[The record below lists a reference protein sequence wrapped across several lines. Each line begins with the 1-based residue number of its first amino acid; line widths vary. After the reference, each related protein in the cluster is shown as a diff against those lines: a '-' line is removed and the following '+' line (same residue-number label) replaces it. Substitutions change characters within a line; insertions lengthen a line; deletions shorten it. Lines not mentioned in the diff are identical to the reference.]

1 MKKHLLFI
9 SKGMPNLYK
18 SAGDI
23 RALKILQILVEK
35 YDVTVMASGADF
47 GVNDVRGIGAEPVL
61 NGAEWVFDEI
71 NKKKKVDV
79 IIISHWTCGK
89 RYIDYIRKRT
99 NVPIILDSI
108 DLEFLRVKRECE
120 WKGTIYNQRS
130 MEQEIDVYMK
140 SDSVIVA
147 SEIDE
152 QEFKKQL
159 PRKICIVIPCIFNLN
174 KREKQPQTK
183 DVYTACNWLHAPNI
197 DATEWL
203 CENIIPYTDAKLH
216 VVGKHPPQRLTRFS
230 SNQVI
235 FHGWVPNL
243 ESFVQDKIC
252 CVSPILYGAGIN
264 GKIGEAIGYG
274 IPVITTKLG
283 AQPYR
288 LDDESVFIAND
299 IEEFKSMLNYVISGK
314 DLRIK
319 IDNAFE
325 IIKKF
330 TPENFKEIILS
341 I

>member
-120 WKGTIYNQRS
+120 WKGTTYNQRL

-140 SDSVIVA
+140 SDSIITA
-147 SEIDE
+147 SEIDNNE
-152 QEFKKQL
+152 LEKIL
-159 PRKICIVIPCIFNLN
+159 PRKNKIVIPCIFNIS
-174 KREKQPQTK
+174 KRKEQPIGNN
-183 DVYTACNWLHAPNI
+183 VYTACNWLHAPNV

-203 CENIIPYTDAKLH
+203 CDKVITDNVKLH
-216 VVGKHPPQRLTRFS
+216 IVGKHPPTRLTRFDK
-230 SNQVI
+230 VV
-235 FHGWVPNL
+235 FHGWVPHL
-243 ESFVQDKIC
+243 EQFIQDKVC
-252 CVSPILYGAGIN
+252 CVAPILYGAGIN
-264 GKIGEAIGYG
+264 GKIGEAISFGV
-274 IPVITTKLG
+274 PVITTKLG
-283 AQPYR
+283 ADPYG
-288 LDDESVFIAND
+288 LTDDCVFIAKD
-299 IEEFKSMLNYVISGK
+299 YIEFKEMLNYVVNHNK
-314 DLRIK
+314 LDDK
-319 IDNAFE
+319 VVNALE
-325 IIKKF
+325 VIKKF
-330 TPENFKEIILS
+330 TPENFKETILS